1 MGSVWRAEHL
11 TLHTEVAVKF
21 VSDALIGDAGF
32 LARFNREAVAS
43 ARIKSAHAVQIFDH
57 GVTSDG
63 TPYIVMELLEG
74 EDLRTRLQR
83 EKKLSAEM
91 TSRILTQVARGLS
104 RSHAAEVVHR
114 DIKPGNIFLQ
124 DQDGEL
130 LVKIL
135 DFGIAKRIG
144 DVEHQV
150 TMTGQI
156 IGTPHYV
163 SPEQIQRPRDAD
175 PQNDLWSL
183 AVVAYRCLTSE
194 LPFEGESVGAVAIAI
209 DRAAYMPVTQREP
222 HLPKMLDVW
231 FGRAFSRSIAG
242 RFGSAKEMAVAFEA
256 ASRDEPLPS
265 LPPDSV
271 SLPSKAGSVLSA
283 VARLSAAAP
292 DITPGAVNLR
302 VAETRTGAEK
312 PDDAAARAEAPPD
325 NGARA
330 TRPEER
336 ATRPE
341 TEAVAAI
348 AAPQSATET
357 PRRADTPLTMHEPT
371 LSHGTVTHIE
381 ATSRRRTRLYGALI
395 ALVAIGGAL
404 TVGLLS
410 RGDDGTGG
418 SGAAA
423 TATAPAATATALPA
437 GTTSALPT
445 TSGFP
450 SNAEPLAT
458 APDPSATAQSAALA
472 NKSAAPAASGTPP
485 KKKKKERGF

>member
-43 ARIKSAHAVQIFDH
+43 ARIKSPHAVQIFDH
-57 GVTSDG
+57 GVTADG
-63 TPYIVMELLEG
+63 VPYIVMELLEG
-74 EDLRTRLQR
+74 EDLRTRLMR

-91 TSRILTQVARGLS
+91 TARIITQVARGLA

-144 DVEHQV
+144 DVEQQV

-183 AVVAYRCLTSE
+183 AVVAYRCLTSD

-209 DRAAYMPVTQREP
+209 DRASFAPVTQLEP

-231 FGRAFSRSIAG
+231 FGRAFSRSPSG
-242 RFGSAKEMAVAFEA
+242 RFGSAKEMAAAFDA

-265 LPPDSV
+265 VPPESV
-271 SLPSKAGSVLSA
+271 SLPSKAGAVLSS

-302 VAETRTGAEK
+302 VAETR
-312 PDDAAARAEAPPD
+312 PDGDKARADDNAAPAPAARATKPED
-325 NGARA
+325 RT
-330 TRPEER
+330 TRPEAE
-336 ATRPE
+336 
-341 TEAVAAI
+341 AI
-348 AAPQSATET
+348 AQTAPPAQSATET

-381 ATSRRRTRLYGALI
+381 ATGPRRTRLYGALI

-410 RGDDGTGG
+410 RGDENVAG

-423 TATAPAATATALPA
+423 TSTSPTAPPA
-437 GTTSALPT
+437 GTTSAPAT
-445 TSGFP
+445 TTDVAAS
-450 SNAEPLAT
+450 AEPQAT
-458 APDPSATAQSAALA
+458 APEPAVSGQPTAAPNRSAAA
-472 NKSAAPAASGTPP
+472 SASGTPP